1 MKLHFRYHNAEA
13 MKIKQCKNLTDEY
26 YYERKFPGLR
36 YTLNYDIA
44 HLTQQSSD
52 PDMTTSSLKSK
63 HSTEL

>member
-1 MKLHFRYHNAEA
+1 MKLHFRYAEV
-13 MKIKQCKNLTDEY
+13 MKIKQCKNVTDEY
-26 YYERKFPGLR
+26 SYERKFPDLR

-52 PDMTTSSLKSK
+52 PNMTTSSLKSK